1 MNANIIQ
8 NIQLESTLISTF
20 KRLFNIMFSIQNL
33 QYNSHFTYINWI
45 LAKFWNSTSF
55 TFYATTIRFHD
66 SVHTCI
72 KPQNAYNII
81 LEILYNQINAK
92 EFRYN

>member
-1 MNANIIQ
+1 MKNTNIIKYEKLQ
-8 NIQLESTLISTF
+8 KTNRSIIEYHV
-20 KRLFNIMFSIQNL
+20 SIQNL
-33 QYNSHFTYINWI
+33 QYNCHFTYINWI

-92 EFRYN
+92 ELGYN